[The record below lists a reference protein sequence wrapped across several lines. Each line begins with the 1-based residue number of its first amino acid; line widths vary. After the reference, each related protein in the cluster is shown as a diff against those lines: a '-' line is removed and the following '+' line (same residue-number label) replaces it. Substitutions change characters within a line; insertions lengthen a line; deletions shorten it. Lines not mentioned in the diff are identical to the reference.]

1 MKTFFDDVAAF
12 HEKFGLSIDNPHL
25 GPRLVMGE
33 LAALRSAR
41 TYEEQREYEVATG
54 KAYVALQD
62 NDIEMVTQLL
72 AEQVDALVDLVYIVL
87 GTAYLHG
94 FDFNEAWRRVHEKN
108 MQKVRAQTAEQ
119 SKHGSTLDII
129 KPAGWEPPNH
139 LDLVVKNVYTN
150 SSLPYSVGK

>member
-12 HEKFGLSIDNPHL
+12 HEKFGLTVEDPHR
-25 GPRLVMGE
+25 GPRLVLGE
-33 LAALRSAR
+33 LALLRQAR
-41 TYEEQREYEVATG
+41 TYEEQHEYENATNQAHAAL
-54 KAYVALQD
+54 KAG
-62 NDIEMVTQLL
+62 DIDLVTKLL

-108 MQKVRAQTAEQ
+108 MEKVRAERAEQ
-119 SKHGSTLDII
+119 SKHGSTFDII

-139 LDLVVKNVYTN
+139 LDLVINN
-150 SSLPYSVGK
+150 FHSSSPYSGD